1 MLAQYT
7 ENKGISL
14 GRIFDNIKV
23 NVDSYK
29 EIIDA
34 FKSIESFDDF
44 IDPNG
49 KANWDTIAKAIEGC
63 DETAL
68 SYFKTLDDGNGTIN
82 NQSASIEGLGAH
94 LKATGQSF
102 NFAAIKATLLYR
114 KILYKYYFLND
125 IYRVFLLKNFLTFCL
140 TYSTL
145 ELL

>member
-7 ENKGISL
+7 DGKGIGL
-14 GRIFDNIKV
+14 GGLFDNFKV

-29 EIIDA
+29 KVIDD
-34 FKSIESFDDF
+34 FKKIESFDNF

-49 KANWDTIAKAIEGC
+49 KANWDAIAKAIEGC

-82 NQSASIEGLGAH
+82 NQSASVEGLGTH

-102 NFAAIKATLLYR
+102 NFAAIKATLLNTEN
-114 KILYKYYFLND
+114 K
-125 IYRVFLLKNFLTFCL
+125 T
-140 TYSTL
+140 T
-145 ELL
+145 E